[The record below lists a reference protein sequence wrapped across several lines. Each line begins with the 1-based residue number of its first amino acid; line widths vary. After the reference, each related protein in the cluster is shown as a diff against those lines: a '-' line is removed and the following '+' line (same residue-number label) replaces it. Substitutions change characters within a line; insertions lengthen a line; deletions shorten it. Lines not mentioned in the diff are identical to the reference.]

1 MDKNLQQS
9 IGAALFGAVH
19 HRKSH
24 QNHPTIMKKI
34 LSSIVIA
41 LCASAFVLV
50 GCSKKQENTLE
61 IPTFKSNNVNLYLK
75 DYAAYCDSVKE
86 PQQYAQIPEKM
97 AEFAKRQAEVVKELQ
112 GETEVTAF
120 NKCITQIRER
130 FEKTRGEAAKAA
142 NK

>member
-1 MDKNLQQS
+1 MDKNLQQPAGTALYGTVIKGNS
-9 IGAALFGAVH
+9 I
-19 HRKSH
+19 

-50 GCSKKQENTLE
+50 GCAKKQENAFE
-61 IPTFKSNNVNLYLK
+61 IPTFKSNNINLYLK
-75 DYAAYCDSVKE
+75 DYAAYCDSVKD

-112 GETEVTAF
+112 GETEVNAF